1 MSTKDI
7 KFGEEVVKKL
17 IKGVN
22 TLADAVGST
31 LGPGGRNVI
40 YKRYGWPYI
49 TKDGVTVARQI
60 ELDDEFEN
68 IGAQMVKQVA
78 NKTCK
83 DAGDGTTTATILAKA
98 ILDAGFKHIVSGENP
113 IEIQRSITSAMNV
126 VIDYIK
132 NNIKIDVND
141 ENQVYNISRVSANW
155 DTEIGDIVAKAIL
168 TVGNDGTV
176 HVEDSKTSATTLNV
190 LSGIHFDRGFGGT
203 SSYFINNSA
212 KNNIEMDMPY
222 IFLYKGV
229 LNSFKN
235 LLPLLGK
242 ISKENANLVII
253 ADNFE
258 PEVLSVLIAN
268 KNAGKLKVAA
278 IKAPHFGDF
287 RFDTMKDLALLFNTV
302 YYDEQFADTP
312 LAQLS
317 LSALGK
323 CDKVIIGE
331 KNSSFIGFPASETSI
346 KQRISEIKNMIANCE
361 DDVKKANL
369 SLRVSQLNAKVATI
383 NVGAS
388 SEVEYNEK
396 KDRIDDALSATR
408 AAMEEGIVPGG
419 SYAYIKAINSRQFKA
434 LLTSKNYI
442 TRIGAQIIYDAL
454 KAPFCKLLSNIGK
467 ADLISELI
475 KKITKNSKNNYG
487 YDVKNEKFTNL
498 LDAGIVDPFKV
509 TRSALEN
516 AVSVSGLMLTSQVV
530 IGDKTNNTSENNNI
544 NIPSLF

>member
-203 SSYFINNSA
+203 SSYFINSCCSS
-212 KNNIEMDMPY
+212 
-222 IFLYKGV
+222 G
-229 LNSFKN
+229 
-235 LLPLLGK
+235 
-242 ISKENANLVII
+242 
-253 ADNFE
+253 
-258 PEVLSVLIAN
+258 
-268 KNAGKLKVAA
+268 
-278 IKAPHFGDF
+278 
-287 RFDTMKDLALLFNTV
+287 
-302 YYDEQFADTP
+302 FAT
-312 LAQLS
+312 
-317 LSALGK
+317 
-323 CDKVIIGE
+323 
-331 KNSSFIGFPASETSI
+331 T
-346 KQRISEIKNMIANCE
+346 R
-361 DDVKKANL
+361 
-369 SLRVSQLNAKVATI
+369 R
-383 NVGAS
+383 AS
-388 SEVEYNEK
+388 S
-396 KDRIDDALSATR
+396 KD
-408 AAMEEGIVPGG
+408 G
-419 SYAYIKAINSRQFKA
+419 
-434 LLTSKNYI
+434 
-442 TRIGAQIIYDAL
+442 
-454 KAPFCKLLSNIGK
+454 
-467 ADLISELI
+467 
-475 KKITKNSKNNYG
+475 
-487 YDVKNEKFTNL
+487 
-498 LDAGIVDPFKV
+498 
-509 TRSALEN
+509 
-516 AVSVSGLMLTSQVV
+516 
-530 IGDKTNNTSENNNI
+530 
-544 NIPSLF
+544 